1 MSSTRSPSMSLAMTG
16 TALLVFFGLVAF
28 FLGPNLFDSRDSN
41 AGWYVLHIVGGS
53 LVLLL
58 GPLQFVAPLRNRF
71 RGYHRLAGYTYIVAS
86 GMAVAGYA
94 GLPKQQ
100 EFLTSQLMVLGLWMA
115 CLVLAVRAVLAG
127 KILSHQHNM
136 ARSFVLASYF
146 LTVRIVDRYLM
157 DWLEPLASD
166 KGVRFAHSDWLAWLV
181 PLLAVELSFTLKA
194 QSSPGG
200 RVSGR

>member
-1 MSSTRSPSMSLAMTG
+1 MSSTRSPSMSLAMTS
-16 TALLVFFGLVAF
+16 TALLIFFGLVAF

-41 AGWYVLHIVGGS
+41 AGWYALHIVGGS

-71 RGYHRLAGYTYIVAS
+71 RRYHRLAGYTYIVAS
-86 GMAVAGYA
+86 GMAVAGFV

-127 KILSHQHNM
+127 
-136 ARSFVLASYF
+136 
-146 LTVRIVDRYLM
+146 
-157 DWLEPLASD
+157 
-166 KGVRFAHSDWLAWLV
+166 
-181 PLLAVELSFTLKA
+181 
-194 QSSPGG
+194 
-200 RVSGR
+200 